1 MALHR
6 QCRDDRLGRGGTPR
20 RRPDRSARRARARAL
35 AARSVGRKSAR
46 SGAVPVRIG
55 VIGGGAWGT
64 ALAQVAAAG
73 GPVLL
78 WAFEPDV
85 VDAINADHVNP
96 VFLAGVPLS
105 HGVQATNDLGDLAS
119 CEALLVV
126 TPAQHMRRILG
137 AAPVETRPL
146 ILCSKGIEAD
156 TMALMSEAAAQ
167 TCPDAP
173 IAILSG

>member
-1 MALHR
+1 MAPR
-6 QCRDDRLGRGGTPR
+6 QPGRDGAGRGGE
-20 RRPDRSARRARARAL
+20 
-35 AARSVGRKSAR
+35 GMK
-46 SGAVPVRIG
+46 IG

-85 VDAINADHVNP
+85 VDAINANHVNP

-105 HGVQATNDLGDLAS
+105 HAIEATNDLRDLAV

-137 AAPVETRPL
+137 AAP
-146 ILCSKGIEAD
+146 
-156 TMALMSEAAAQ
+156 
-167 TCPDAP
+167 
-173 IAILSG
+173 

>member
-20 RRPDRSARRARARAL
+20 RRPDRSARRARACAL
-35 AARSVGRKSAR
+35 AVGSDGRESAR
-46 SGAVPVRIG
+46 SRGEGMKIG

-96 VFLAGVPLS
+96 VFLPGVPLS
-105 HGVQATNDLGDLAS
+105 PAIQATNDLRELAT

-137 AAPVETRPL
+137 AAPVGTRPL
-146 ILCSKGIEAD
+146 ILCSKGVEAD

-173 IAILSG
+173 I